1 MDRKLEKEFRHLL
14 EEERGR
20 LEATIA
26 NLNRNLAESQKE
38 SIQELSS
45 YDQHST
51 DLGSETLERSKDVG
65 LRDNA
70 KLQLTMVQ
78 EAMERLEDGTYGI
91 CESCGQPIDLDRLR
105 AMPAATTCVRCKEL
119 AEEEAERRRPV
130 EEEVLSFTRSFT
142 DGQDSVIYDGEDT
155 WQDLAP
161 YGTANSP
168 QDALDAYIDADEA
181 LGLVTW
187 IDGIEDSGEE
197 GVADLDNIY
206 SSPKK
211 EKPRRD

>member
-1 MDRKLEKEFRHLL
+1 
-14 EEERGR
+14 
-20 LEATIA
+20 
-26 NLNRNLAESQKE
+26 
-38 SIQELSS
+38 
-45 YDQHST
+45 
-51 DLGSETLERSKDVG
+51 
-65 LRDNA
+65 
-70 KLQLTMVQ
+70 
-78 EAMERLEDGTYGI
+78 MERLEDGTYGI

-197 GVADLDNIY
+197 GSCGLRRHLFL
-206 SSPKK
+206 PKEGK
-211 EKPRRD
+211 ARAIENNCLLWYYVTRLSVTSGG